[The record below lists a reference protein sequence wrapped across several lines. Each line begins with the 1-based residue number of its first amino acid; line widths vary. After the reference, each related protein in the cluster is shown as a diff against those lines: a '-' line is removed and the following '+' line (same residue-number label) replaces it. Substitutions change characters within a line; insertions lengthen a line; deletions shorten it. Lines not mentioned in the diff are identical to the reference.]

1 MYNSSCASARNP
13 GEDGRWLRTEWA
25 EDEKHQYNT
34 GIKISANNRVGLL
47 SDVLSQLSN
56 MKINVSELNAREDD
70 EGRCSLYLT
79 VTIFDREHLEFVINR
94 LARVSGVSEV
104 KRIVAGG

>member
-1 MYNSSCASARNP
+1 
-13 GEDGRWLRTEWA
+13 
-25 EDEKHQYNT
+25 
-34 GIKISANNRVGLL
+34 
-47 SDVLSQLSN
+47 

-70 EGRCSLYLT
+70 EGRCTLYLT
-79 VTIFDREHLEFVINR
+79 ITVYDQGQLEFVINR